1 MSAAARPELV
11 LLPGLLCDAELWRD
25 QIAALGDEADVWCAD
40 LTQGETLEAL
50 AQGVL
55 DRAGPRFALAAFSLG
70 GYVAQVIARRAPER
84 VERLALLDTSAKPD
98 SPARAAERVA
108 LSRAAEAPGA
118 FRGITD
124 RLLARFVHPAR
135 LADAALSDRI
145 GAMTRRLGREVFL
158 RQNAMARPDGTA
170 ALAALDGPLLILCGA
185 DDAITPAA
193 DHRALAAELPR
204 AHLVVVPDCG
214 HMAPMEAPDAVTRA
228 LRAWLRAPAGDGLT
242 RRPQ

>member
-1 MSAAARPELV
+1 MTPDPRPELV

-25 QIAALGDEADVWCAD
+25 QIAALEGEARVWCAD
-40 LTQGETLEAL
+40 LTRGESLEAL
-50 AQGVL
+50 AHGVL
-55 DRAGPRFALAAFSLG
+55 ERAGPRFALAAFSLG
-70 GYVAQVIARRAPER
+70 GYVAQVIARLAPER
-84 VERLALLDTSAKPD
+84 LDRLALLDTSAKSD
-98 SPARAAERVA
+98 TPARAAERAA
-108 LSRAAEAPGA
+108 LSRAAAAPGA

-135 LADAALSDRI
+135 LADADLSERI

-158 RQNAMARPDGTA
+158 RQNAMERIDGTA
-170 ALAALDGPLLILCGA
+170 ALARLTCPLLLLCGA

-204 AHLVVVPDCG
+204 ARLVIVPECG

-228 LRAWLRAPAGDGLT
+228 LREWLRTSG
-242 RRPQ
+242 